1 MPPTST
7 SSSFSAPPLLPL
19 FSPKPQFLP
28 NTLPIR
34 RGRSISAAPSI
45 GVSTH
50 QPHPRKNRNKKSGGR
65 GRREGG
71 VGLSE
76 EEDLVKFILSKSDG
90 DERNKQQPLVTRLN
104 KYVKVIRTEH
114 CFLLFEDLGRKDK
127 WLQCLEVL
135 TIKS

>member
-1 MPPTST
+1 M
-7 SSSFSAPPLLPL
+7 
-19 FSPKPQFLP
+19 
-28 NTLPIR
+28 
-34 RGRSISAAPSI
+34 
-45 GVSTH
+45 
-50 QPHPRKNRNKKSGGR
+50 
-65 GRREGG
+65 
-71 VGLSE
+71 
-76 EEDLVKFILSKSDG
+76 KFILSKSDG